1 MARATVEWDDGHI
14 VANLREFDKKLERRV
29 DVLMDYE
36 AAYATSY
43 IKSTAPWT
51 DRTGAARTGLIA
63 ISNNLGS
70 GSFELL
76 MSYSVYYG
84 IYLEL
89 ANNGRYAVIG
99 PAMRI
104 IGEKIMSD
112 LNGLID
118 GMKV

>member
-1 MARATVEWDDGHI
+1 MASAKITWDDGGI
-14 VANLREFDKKLERRV
+14 RAELREFDRKLERRV

-36 AAYATSY
+36 AAYATAY
-43 IKSTAPWT
+43 IKGHAPWT

-63 ISNNLGS
+63 LANSLGS

-84 IYLEL
+84 IYLEN
-89 ANNGRYAVIG
+89 ANNGKYAVIG

-104 IGEKIMSD
+104 IGEKVMRD

-118 GMKV
+118 GMH